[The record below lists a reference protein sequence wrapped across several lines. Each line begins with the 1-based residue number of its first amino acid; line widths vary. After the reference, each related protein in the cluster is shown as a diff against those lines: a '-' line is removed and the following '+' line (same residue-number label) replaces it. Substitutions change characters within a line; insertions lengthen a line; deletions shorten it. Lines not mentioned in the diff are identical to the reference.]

1 MSVAAMF
8 WFHEEI
14 FQVDAGP
21 TEEGREVVEEEGEP
35 YFFAVLEDEEDFG
48 LLFVEDPFLE
58 QRFGGHHFIEHVLVF
73 CKGFDEFEDERGIF
87 ALGEAKRAVCGHG
100 KSLSRV

>member
-1 MSVAAMF
+1 MVRL
-8 WFHEEI
+8 HEEV

-35 YFFAVLEDEEDFG
+35 YFFAAFEDEEDFG

-58 QRFGGHHFIEHVLVF
+58 QRFGGHYFIEHVLVF
-73 CKGFDEFEDERGIF
+73 CKGFDELEDERGIF

-100 KSLSRV
+100 KSFSWV